1 MALYEGF
8 KKSLSLLSQLWTCS
22 GSFELAETSSC
33 TCSGV
38 PQSSTRSG
46 TLIYNCAQNQLYTK
60 VSAAL
65 SPNHQ
70 IHVLPLI
77 SCPAAKQPLL
87 RLLYLIPPPYPHPQR
102 QCFWGVPAWLPRPL
116 CLPHREDEAEAGS
129 GNAERE
135 RRTQGGRAR
144 EKKKKKNL
152 KGILMN
158 PLAVALLIPTIT
170 DPNK

>member
-1 MALYEGF
+1 MDLLR
-8 KKSLSLLSQLWTCS
+8 SL
-22 GSFELAETSSC
+22 ELAETSSC
-33 TCSGV
+33 ACSGV
-38 PQSSTRSG
+38 PQSSTHSG
-46 TLIYNCAQNQLYTK
+46 YILIYNCTQNQLYTK

-77 SCPAAKQPLL
+77 SCPSAKQPLL
-87 RLLYLIPPPYPHPQR
+87 RLLYLIPHPQR

-144 EKKKKKNL
+144 KKKKKKLERNSNESPRSRSAYSHDNGP
-152 KGILMN
+152 KQI
-158 PLAVALLIPTIT
+158 ARI
-170 DPNK
+170 